1 MSKPTPNPDRTDVS
15 AEREYARHLAHR
27 LLNEASLALMEG
39 RAGSVRVQRMDPE
52 FGAVCGRSLQLL
64 ADRIDTISFTAPS
77 RPEGTQEKARTP
89 STSGPSSRRTAMS
102 NSTIHDTG
110 LPGEGAD
117 R

>member
-1 MSKPTPNPDRTDVS
+1 MSGFPETIDVS

-27 LLNEASLALMEG
+27 LLNEASMALMEG
-39 RAGSVRVQRMDPE
+39 RTGSVRIQRMDPV

-64 ADRIDTISFTAPS
+64 ADRIDTISLTAPS
-77 RPEGTQEKARTP
+77 RPEGTQEEARTP
-89 STSGPSSRRTAMS
+89 STSGPLSRRNPMS

-110 LPGEGAD
+110 LPGEEAD

>member
-1 MSKPTPNPDRTDVS
+1 MVSGFPETIDVR

-39 RAGSVRVQRMDPE
+39 RAGSVRIPRMDPV

-64 ADRIDTISFTAPS
+64 ADRIDTISLTAPS
-77 RPEGTQEKARTP
+77 RPEGTQEKARTLR
-89 STSGPSSRRTAMS
+89 TSGPSSRRNPMS

-110 LPGEGAD
+110 LPGEEAD

>member
-1 MSKPTPNPDRTDVS
+1 MTRTPPYREQVDVS

-39 RAGSVRVQRMDPE
+39 RAGSVRIPRMDPV

-64 ADRIDTISFTAPS
+64 ADRIDTISPTAPS
-77 RPEGTQEKARTP
+77 RPEGTQEKARTLG
-89 STSGPSSRRTAMS
+89 TSGLSARRRTMN
-102 NSTIHDTG
+102 NSHVHDTG
-110 LPGEGAD
+110 FPGEGAD

>member
-1 MSKPTPNPDRTDVS
+1 MVSDFPETIDVS

-39 RAGSVRVQRMDPE
+39 RAGSVRIPRMDPV

-64 ADRIDTISFTAPS
+64 ADRIDTISPTAPS

-89 STSGPSSRRTAMS
+89 STSGPLSRRTAMS
-102 NSTIHDTG
+102 NSTINDTG